1 MTMISYTF
9 AASFFTPYSREVH
22 GTPEVWCVS
31 VWEMGVCVWAG
42 GWGSGKGGVVGD
54 EKDQTLGSPL

>member
-1 MTMISYTF
+1 MTKIISYTF
-9 AASFFTPYSREVH
+9 AASFFTPYSLAVH

-31 VWEMGVCVWAG
+31 VSEMGVCVCG
-42 GWGSGKGGVVGD
+42 RVGVGERGVGD